1 MQKGILII
9 LVIMGFLCP
18 VSGQQFTISG
28 KTLTEAGAA
37 LGFVKVELSIED
49 SIVTGAISDSTGAFS
64 IKAAPGNYILTSKTW
79 SFQEYQQ
86 PVSLTKNIDLGD
98 IAMKLD
104 ENVTEVEITA
114 RKAFIKRDLDRTIIN
129 LQGTIL
135 SDGDAWEA
143 LRLAPGIM
151 VDQNGGIRMNGK
163 SDIAVMIDGR
173 TIQLSGEDLMDLIS
187 GISASEVATIEIIN
201 NPPANFAA
209 SGSGIVNI
217 TMKKDG
223 NQGLRGNVRTRI
235 KRGVYNKY
243 TEGISL
249 TASKKKWYMNA
260 SYDLNFGKRNNLE
273 NTEIFF
279 ESPTLGSSSW
289 DESNES
295 NSNYLKHGYHFYTD
309 YKPTDKST
317 FSFRTDG
324 NLTPRNNTL
333 LTAETTIMSDVSEIP
348 DSSIINQN
356 QSDKDGNF
364 QSYFLGYEFKSGQGY
379 WRLNTDYSRFNSNV
393 SQEILSDFFS
403 ASGNQLREEDFQ
415 FDAISN
421 VDIVGVQ
428 SDWGR
433 RIGTKNIIDLGVK
446 YSNIQTSNDLRH
458 FDLLNGVAQ
467 INPERT
473 NGFDYQEHNA
483 AAYVSMR
490 GSWQKLTYKAGIRTE
505 YTDLYG
511 STTAEDTAIDNSYLR
526 AFPSLHLQYVSNEKS
541 IWGLALGTRINR
553 PNYRYLNTIRMYSSP
568 YSYIEGNP
576 FLQPAIVRNLE
587 VNWLYNQTFFFSAF
601 ASQTSNAINEMSVQN
616 NEDNTLKF
624 LAINQ
629 KQNYQ
634 AGVSANGSY
643 DIFPW
648 WSTYWD
654 VRAFYQFNRFDS
666 PDTGEEIRNSALAFE
681 PFIWTG
687 FYPNKLRGLSFE
699 FQFSYYSPALQGSFE
714 VKSRSELAFGMKK
727 KFFKKRLAAGL
738 LIADLLDDNKFVLR
752 SRFAGQDHVY
762 REDPENQYIRL
773 NLTWKFGNQ
782 KVKDKEEQKSNTEEK
797 QRL

>member
-1 MQKGILII
+1 MRQAILIFLI
-9 LVIMGFLCP
+9 IAGFLCP

-28 KTLTEAGAA
+28 KTLTEDGTA

-49 SIVTGAISDSTGAFS
+49 SILTGAISDSTGAFS
-64 IKAAPGNYILTSKTW
+64 LTAAPGTYSLTTKTW
-79 SFQEYQQ
+79 SFQDHQQ
-86 PVSLTKNIDLGD
+86 LISVSKDLNLGD
-98 IAMKLD
+98 ISLKMD

-129 LQGTIL
+129 LTGTIL

-151 VDQNGGIRMNGK
+151 VDQKGGIRMNGK

-173 TIQLSGEDLMDLIS
+173 TIPMSGEDLMDFIS

-217 TMKKDG
+217 TMKKGG
-223 NQGLRGNVRTRI
+223 NQGIRGNVRTKL

-249 TASKKKWYMNA
+249 TASKKKWYLNA
-260 SYDLNFGKRNNLE
+260 SYDLNAGKRNNRE
-273 NTEIFF
+273 NTEILF
-279 ESPTLGSSSW
+279 ESTTQTPSSW
-289 DESNES
+289 NETNES
-295 NSNYLKHGYHFYTD
+295 NSEYLKHGYHFYTD

-324 NLTPRNNTL
+324 SISPLNNTL
-333 LTAETTIMSDVSEIP
+333 LIGQTDISQVSEAP
-348 DSSIINQN
+348 DSSIVNQN
-356 QSDKDGNF
+356 QSDKNGDF
-364 QSYFLGYEFKSGQGY
+364 QSYFLGYENKGDKGY
-379 WRLNTDYSRFNSNV
+379 WRLNTDYSRFSSNL
-393 SQEILSDFFS
+393 SQEILSDIFS
-403 ASGNQLREEDFQ
+403 SNGNQLREEDFK
-415 FDAISN
+415 FDALSTVQI
-421 VDIVGVQ
+421 IGAQ
-428 SDWGR
+428 SDWGLR
-433 RIGTKNIIDLGVK
+433 VGSKSILDLGVK
-446 YSNIQTSNDLRH
+446 YSNIQTTNDLQH
-458 FDLLNGVAQ
+458 YDILNEIAQ
-467 INPERT
+467 INPLRS
-473 NGFDYQEHNA
+473 NGFAYTEQNA
-483 AAYVSMR
+483 AAFISMR
-490 GSWQKLTYKAGIRTE
+490 RSWEKIQMKAGIRTE
-505 YTDLYG
+505 YTDLSG
-511 STTAEDTAIDNSYLR
+511 GNTDNDTTIDNAYLR
-526 AFPSLHLQYVSNEKS
+526 AFPSLHLQYESSEKS
-541 IWGLALGTRINR
+541 IWGLSLGTRINR
-553 PNYRYLNTIRMYSSP
+553 PNYRYLNTVRMYSSP

-576 FLQPAIVRNLE
+576 FLQPAMVRNLE

-629 KQNYQ
+629 RQNYQ
-634 AGVSANGSY
+634 TGISANGSY

-654 VRAFYQFNRFDS
+654 VRAFYQFNQFQS
-666 PDTGEEIRNSALAFE
+666 PDTGEEIQNSALAFE

-687 FYPNKLRGLSFE
+687 FYPQKLGGLSFE
-699 FQFSYYSPALQGSFE
+699 FQFSYYSPGLQGSFE
-714 VKSRSELAFGMKK
+714 VKSRSEVTFGMKK
-727 KFFKKRLAAGL
+727 KFFDKRLAASL
-738 LIADLLDDNKFVLR
+738 LVADLLDDNKFVLR
-752 SRFAGQDHVY
+752 SRFAGQNHVY

-782 KVKDKEEQKSNTEEK
+782 KVKDRKEQKSNTEEK
-797 QRL
+797 KRL